1 MKNKYLKNDF
11 QGANGNFMVYRHAS
25 QMAWALNMLLLTP
38 CYWSHLEN
46 QHSLENK
53 GRQSTPNFWQCDAQG
68 LWPQI
73 HSRKWGGNRQHSH
86 IESRHMR
93 APMYWEL
100 QVGNQGH
107 GILFPMV
114 CFLPEPNEFCLGDE
128 WKLSFLHSGH
138 PPLHYSQPSQIILL
152 IKIGEYSCV
161 LACTPMVLVTL
172 GKLIIPPIISFSE
185 TCTGGADQGRENNN
199 SWNASSRVLTRQPWL
214 TMKSISVNKKTVL
227 RWLSTHAS
235 TRRTPMT
242 SKQIL
247 P

>member
-1 MKNKYLKNDF
+1 MWCSRPVATNPQQEMRREPAAF
-11 QGANGNFMVYRHAS
+11 TYRIETYEDPDVLRA
-25 QMAWALNMLLLTP
+25 AGW
-38 CYWSHLEN
+38 
-46 QHSLENK
+46 
-53 GRQSTPNFWQCDAQG
+53 
-68 LWPQI
+68 
-73 HSRKWGGNRQHSH
+73 
-86 IESRHMR
+86 ESR
-93 APMYWEL
+93 AWYPFS
-100 QVGNQGH
+100 H
-107 GILFPMV
+107 GVLSPRTQW
-114 CFLPEPNEFCLGDE
+114 CLGDE

-172 GKLIIPPIISFSE
+172 GKLIIPPTISFSE

-199 SWNASSRVLTRQPWL
+199 SWNASSRVLTRQPRL